1 MSPPKTKKI
10 RNVKT
15 YLSLLEKAGRSPSTI
30 KIYNNIFVYF
40 ARFLDVPLDD
50 LHMHMTVENLLE
62 YLDSDY
68 VKKLR
73 PNTRRLMLTVLS
85 RYMQLN
91 GVDFDE
97 MELNIVKTRKSNVRY
112 DKPLE
117 YATLQKMMD
126 LADTLM
132 KAYLSF
138 LVSTG
143 CRAGETAQLLLSD
156 IQETVVIIRPEIAK
170 NGHGGKVFLT
180 AEAREYLDLWL
191 KERPA
196 WIEEANKKSLNLY
209 RPRPAQDNRLFA
221 CCYNNLLNR
230 FQHLYD
236 AVDGESTP
244 TCNYDRRKITPH
256 SCRAYFRTH
265 AVKTMPMDLVEY
277 LMRHTGYLTTEY
289 VRMSDEERER
299 AFHKGESALYITRAD
314 HRIQTG
320 KLSELERANAELTK
334 RLAQVEQV
342 QQEKTT
348 IRAVGPEYVRV
359 EDVERLVREAV
370 AAEIKDKT

>member
-1 MSPPKTKKI
+1 
-10 RNVKT
+10 
-15 YLSLLEKAGRSPSTI
+15 
-30 KIYNNIFVYF
+30 
-40 ARFLDVPLDD
+40 
-50 LHMHMTVENLLE
+50 MTVENLLE